1 LHKRLFSPLKCLVTC
16 CHELEK
22 GKKTTPQCPSDSY
35 EIQELREAIL
45 NLLKK
50 NQSLYE
56 KKHDMFK
63 EITHQLKSP
72 IAIMQARLST
82 LTEEAS
88 HESLTDYVKET
99 NMDIESIKEL
109 IHELLFL
116 EEVKLDIQNTYKSTI
131 SMKSVFQEMQQKFQP
146 LLELNQ
152 ITIDA
157 DWKEDFTIYSFKQPI
172 LQVIQAM
179 YENVSVHTKKG
190 TTIEMRID
198 AAKKTL
204 IISNIPKEKED
215 NLFKSTNIG
224 TKIIKRLSD
233 ELDFSVIT
241 EHHKDQYITM
251 ITFHS

>member
-1 LHKRLFSPLKCLVTC
+1 MSEKYIESQLSNMKYILFYLFIVISILFTFIIYLLHKRLFSPLKCLVTC

-157 DWKEDFTIYSFKQPI
+157 DWKRTLLSTLSSNLFCRSYRLCMK
-172 LQVIQAM
+172 M
-179 YENVSVHTKKG
+179 Y
-190 TTIEMRID
+190 
-198 AAKKTL
+198 L
-204 IISNIPKEKED
+204 YIPKKVAP
-215 NLFKSTNIG
+215 L
-224 TKIIKRLSD
+224 RCVLM
-233 ELDFSVIT
+233 
-241 EHHKDQYITM
+241 Q
-251 ITFHS
+251 